1 MATTGMNPAEVRYMA
16 DQLREAADRLRGVVA
31 AVDGRVARSSWV
43 GPQADR
49 FRGQAWPGHRKRLL
63 LAADALQG
71 LARSAWNNADEQERV
86 SSASVSGGPSLPGRI
101 VGELADNVTGL
112 GKTGG
117 MELDGALLGL
127 LGLPGLLAPGGG
139 KGALKTWTG
148 YYQRIVRW
156 APGPVRGVLD
166 RMTPAFRAADRTPFT
181 DLRNSEATRWL
192 RTPGKYQDLVKIGDA
207 PALNKLGTVFGVYS
221 VATEVAGVNQ
231 AWRSGDK
238 VGAGLHAVDAVAST
252 AKMSK
257 NPLLFAAG
265 VGVDGVTDLVNFA
278 RGKPEKDWRP
288 WNLL

>member
-71 LARSAWNNADEQERV
+71 LARSAWNNVDEQERV
-86 SSASVSGGPSLPGRI
+86 SSASVSSGPSLPRRI

-127 LGLPGLLAPGGG
+127 LGLPGLLAPGGE
-139 KGALKTWTG
+139 KNALKTWTG
-148 YYQRIVRW
+148 YYQRIVH
-156 APGPVRGVLD
+156 GPVGPLRGVLHT
-166 RMTPAFRAADRTPFT
+166 MTPAFRAVDRADPVQ
-181 DLRNSEATRWL
+181 WL
-192 RTPGKYQDLVKIGDA
+192 RSPGKYQDLVKIGDA
-207 PALNKLGTVFGVYS
+207 PVLKKLGTVFGVYS
-221 VATEVAGVNQ
+221 VATEVAGVSQ

-238 VGAGLHAVDAVAST
+238 VGAGLHAVDAVAAT

-257 NPLLFAAG
+257 NPVFFVAG
-265 VGVDGVTDLVNFA
+265 VGVDAVTDVVDIA
-278 RGKPEKDWRP
+278 RGKEKAKDWRP